1 MESKYQIPEQALADF
16 SRGTGCE
23 SYKFLGAHL
32 ITMSGQVGIRFAVW
46 APGVKSVQVISE
58 VDGWQKGE
66 HWLDCLGSSGVWAGF
81 FPELGVGTLYKYLI
95 ETADGKLLYKADPY
109 AFSAEVRP
117 GTASRV
123 ADIENYPWKDGA
135 WMRRRAGTDHFKRPL
150 NIYEVHLGSWKQHD
164 VPRDNPEDVPVAAF
178 YNYRET
184 ADELVPYVKEMG
196 YSHIELMPVMEHPF
210 DGSWGYQVT
219 GYYAATSRYGQ
230 PKDLMYLIEKCHK
243 AGIGV
248 ILDWVPGHF
257 CRDEFGLGRFNGE
270 KLYEDQDHVH
280 WGTYTFD
287 FGRPEVRSFLLSN
300 VHFWL
305 EKYHADGI
313 RVDGVSS
320 ILYLNYGLD
329 GDSPNKRYNKYGD
342 EGNLEAI
349 DFLRQFNHMVGE
361 KFPGA
366 FTVAEESSAW
376 PMVTRPAEQGGLGF
390 HYKWDMGWMND
401 TLHYMQTDFPWRPG
415 KHEQLTFSM
424 MYAFSENFILP
435 LSHDEVVHGKCSLIV
450 RQPGDYWRQF
460 AGLRLLALYQMTH
473 SGGKL
478 NFMGNEFGQFIEWR
492 YYEAL
497 QWFMLDYDHHRQHQA
512 YIKALNHVYL
522 EQPNLWQRDFSW
534 EGFQWIDADNSKQS
548 ILIYTRQGDKPN
560 DITVTVIN
568 FQTDSYF
575 GFRLGVPKSG
585 RYKEIFNSDEDRFGG
600 SGLHYNPEPLRAVK
614 KPSHGRDWS
623 IEITVPPL
631 GGVILKRDASRK
643 TASGEKKPAAHKM
656 TKKK

>member
-300 VHFWL
+300 AHFWL

-366 FTVAEESSAW
+366 FTVAEESSA
-376 PMVTRPAEQGGLGF
+376 
-390 HYKWDMGWMND
+390 
-401 TLHYMQTDFPWRPG
+401 
-415 KHEQLTFSM
+415 
-424 MYAFSENFILP
+424 
-435 LSHDEVVHGKCSLIV
+435 
-450 RQPGDYWRQF
+450 
-460 AGLRLLALYQMTH
+460 
-473 SGGKL
+473 
-478 NFMGNEFGQFIEWR
+478 
-492 YYEAL
+492 
-497 QWFMLDYDHHRQHQA
+497 
-512 YIKALNHVYL
+512 
-522 EQPNLWQRDFSW
+522 
-534 EGFQWIDADNSKQS
+534 
-548 ILIYTRQGDKPN
+548 
-560 DITVTVIN
+560 
-568 FQTDSYF
+568 
-575 GFRLGVPKSG
+575 
-585 RYKEIFNSDEDRFGG
+585 
-600 SGLHYNPEPLRAVK
+600 
-614 KPSHGRDWS
+614 
-623 IEITVPPL
+623 
-631 GGVILKRDASRK
+631 
-643 TASGEKKPAAHKM
+643 
-656 TKKK
+656 